1 MPNDGQT
8 IVEQLRA
15 LIQAA
20 LEMLTRSREIITR
33 LDATRPP
40 KPPESRLGASWG
52 LFG

>member
-15 LIQAA
+15 LTQAA
-20 LEMLTRSREIITR
+20 LDMLSRSREVITR

-40 KPPESRLGASWG
+40 KPPDAD
-52 LFG
+52 